1 MQDFEGAYA
10 PEQIYALLHENLLN
24 ITIVPNY
31 IYGAKNR
38 ATMW

>member
-1 MQDFEGAYA
+1 MHKFDWALMFPQNL
-10 PEQIYALLHENLLN
+10 ALLHENLFN